1 MQDYL
6 VSEECENKNIFTVP
20 TTNGEGNYSVLISY
34 CSKYFKE
41 DIPAITEEIIF
52 GESIKGKKV
61 TVYCIDKTH
70 TNPYRAWERACKPE
84 MTDELLRELRGEGKM
99 KPFAS
104 FTAKSDSIS
113 LDFTPNATYLVL
125 IG

>member
-1 MQDYL
+1 MIENQDFEQEKNNDNNNNDKDSFN
-6 VSEECENKNIFTVP
+6 VDSERDY
-20 TTNGEGNYSVLISY
+20 GS
-34 CSKYFKE
+34 
-41 DIPAITEEIIF
+41 AILSIIR
-52 GESIKGKKV
+52 G
-61 TVYCIDKTH
+61 D
-70 TNPYRAWERACKPE
+70 ND
-84 MTDELLRELRGEGKM
+84 DELLRELRGEGKM